1 MLFREHFESIL
12 TLKMLQ
18 KVIFYVHFTLISWT
32 LFFEN
37 VLFWEHLESLLRAL
51 MCYLGNIWSLKGL
64 NVPKIAHR
72 GVFGTK
78 SPLLDPPGDMAPI
91 CPGDPLGT
99 YGV

>member
-1 MLFREHFESIL
+1 MFIL
-12 TLKMLQ
+12 PLSHGPFFSKMCYFGN
-18 KVIFYVHFTLISWT
+18 IWG
-32 LFFEN
+32 
-37 VLFWEHLESLLRAL
+37 SLLRAL

>member
-1 MLFREHFESIL
+1 MFIL
-12 TLKMLQ
+12 PLSHGPFLTQ
-18 KVIFYVHFTLISWT
+18 
-32 LFFEN
+32 N
-37 VLFWEHLESLLRAL
+37 VLFWSFCPYLMDPKWSLLRPL